1 MSQMTIDCPQCA
13 SPLLVPEAA
22 AGRKARCTKCSV
34 KFIIPS
40 VEEMLEQT
48 ITHFALGALDE
59 RWHEAEESAAEEA
72 EARAKADGK
81 SRRKPEPKSKRPE
94 SPVSDGTIVGVPVDT
109 ETPADHNG
117 NDAVLGVDRVDPPR
131 PQPDAAE
138 AGSKPSAPREDKRP
152 GYPQELNP
160 PKPRPY
166 LVVRE
171 ATMKGI
177 LLAFDAVWLKSE
189 TFRLSMPKRCVKTG
203 RGIDAGLHVRPM
215 IFHNTTK
222 GDIQHIHQLETKYAR
237 PFRKGDSARNHM
249 KSIGRVEEMPS
260 PFDRPMLFYTTSA
273 SSSDPLHSVVHT
285 GDEGNR
291 HCEVLIPHA
300 EVALQWLERV
310 NGICGIEHALLRG
323 DVANLSSDAWIS
335 LPEATR
341 RRLEVWARFQRG
353 ERLKVYLNDA
363 DMSSADEGLAGVVV
377 TDQRLLYHKYR
388 RSRSISLKQEGVL
401 HVRADDK
408 VARLTLQ
415 SFGRTARAGKI
426 RRSDMNRLVEALAD
440 APRLRVMV
448 GKADATEPVGA

>member
-72 EARAKADGK
+72 EAKAKANGK
-81 SRRKPEPKSKRPE
+81 SKKKRRSERPE
-94 SPVSDGTIVGVPVDT
+94 SPEAGGTIMGVPVDT
-109 ETPADHNG
+109 EPARSGGGRD
-117 NDAVLGVDRVDPPR
+117 DAVLGVDRVDPPR
-131 PQPDAAE
+131 PQPETADANAK
-138 AGSKPSAPREDKRP
+138 ADAPREEKPP

-189 TFRLSMPKRCVKTG
+189 AFRLSMPKRCVTTG
-203 RGIDAGLHVRPM
+203 RGVEANLHVRPM

-237 PFRKGDSARNHM
+237 PFRKGDSARQHM

-260 PFDRPMLFYTTSA
+260 PFDRPMLFYTTST

-285 GDEGNR
+285 GDEGSR

-310 NGICGIEHALLRG
+310 NGICGVEHALLRG
-323 DVANLSSDAWIS
+323 DVANLSSDAWLA

-363 DMSSADEGLAGVVV
+363 DMSSADEGLAGVIV

-388 RSRSISLKQEGVL
+388 LSRSISLKQEGVL